1 MKTVRL
7 HPTRRRVYELLV
19 DGSAPGAGLAPT
31 SIIDLMNKEGE
42 ISKQRVYQII
52 RELTKDGFVRPLD
65 GSSLYTRGRNAGLLD
80 DLINAG
86 VNTGVNTSNGG
97 GPIADYS
104 SKEHKI
110 GPETQIFETFAPT
123 AEAHINGR
131 YIYPVTHVGEL
142 YSPFRVR
149 DPDTGEISDVRVWEP
164 EPRQLRGVQYY
175 CGRVPIYGG
184 INIQYWE
191 GQTSQA
197 IHIWPTPVELVPG
210 RVHEAEGDLA
220 ARAQD
225 VANWLGRFGGWR
237 LGMPRY
243 ASNEDGPGI
252 HYACNDPAVVG
263 NVPEGVKGFVSADTW
278 IDSTP
283 PPRAV
288 ETTDAERMDAMIN
301 YAAITRDLKQGQAA
315 IGQDVAAL
323 EAAIERRQ
331 VEVLQHRYDALGQQ
345 AELWQAIG
353 DMSEIQLRT
362 IHAQTIQAHI
372 GGMSGNGGS
381 APHDPATASTET
393 DPDARKGGMY
403 Q

>member
-1 MKTVRL
+1 MKTIRL

-19 DGSAPGAGLAPT
+19 DGVAPGAGLAPS
-31 SIIDLMNKEGE
+31 SIIDLMNKEGK
-42 ISKQRVYQII
+42 ITKQRVYQII
-52 RELTKDGFVRPLD
+52 RELAKDGFVRPID

-80 DLINAG
+80 DLIREG

-97 GPIADYS
+97 GPNVEYP
-104 SKEHKI
+104 SKEDNN
-110 GPETQIFETFAPT
+110 GPKTQVLETFVPT
-123 AEAHINGR
+123 AEAHVNGR
-131 YIYPVTHVGEL
+131 YIYPVLRVGEL
-142 YSPFRVR
+142 YEPFRVR
-149 DPDTGEISDVRVWEP
+149 DPDTGEISECVVWDP
-164 EPRQLRGVQYY
+164 EPTRLKGVTYY
-175 CGRVPIYGG
+175 TGRVPIHGG
-184 INIQYWE
+184 MTIQYWQGAVE
-191 GQTSQA
+191 QSL
-197 IHIWPTPVELVPG
+197 HIWTAPVTLLPG

-220 ARAQD
+220 AKAQD
-225 VANWLGRFGGWR
+225 AANWLGRFGGWR
-237 LGMPRY
+237 LGVPRFS
-243 ASNEDGPGI
+243 SNEDGPGI

-263 NVPEGVKGFVSADTW
+263 NVPEGIKGFIGADTW

-301 YAAITRDLKQGQAA
+301 YAAITRDLKQGQQA
-315 IGQDVAAL
+315 IGQSVAAL

-331 VEVLQHRYDALGQQ
+331 MEVLQLRYDALGKQ

-362 IHAQTIQAHI
+362 IHAQHIQAHV
-372 GGMSGNGGS
+372 GGPGPGPS
-381 APHDPATASTET
+381 DPATASTTEA

>member
-1 MKTVRL
+1 MKTIRL

-19 DGSAPGAGLAPT
+19 DGMSPGAGLPPMAILET
-31 SIIDLMNKEGE
+31 MNKEGK
-42 ISKQRVYQII
+42 ISKARIYQIVG
-52 RELTKDGFVRPLD
+52 ELVKECYVRPIT
-65 GSSLYTRGRNAGLLD
+65 GTSLYTRGRNAGLLD
-80 DLINAG
+80 DLINAQSQEQ
-86 VNTGVNTSNGG
+86 VNPSNGG
-97 GPIADYS
+97 GPIAHYPSQEDN
-104 SKEHKI
+104 I
-110 GPETQIFETFAPT
+110 APGTQIFETFVPT
-123 AEAHINGR
+123 AEAHVNGR
-131 YIYPVTHVGEL
+131 YIYPVLRVGEL
-142 YSPFRVR
+142 YEPFRVR
-149 DPDTGEISDVRVWEP
+149 DPDTGEYADCVVWDP
-164 EPRQLRGVQYY
+164 EPRQLRGVTYY
-175 CGRVPIYGG
+175 TGRVPIHGG
-184 INIQYWE
+184 INIQYWQ
-191 GQTSQA
+191 GTTTQSL
-197 IHIWPTPVELVPG
+197 HIWPTPVTLLPG

-301 YAAITRDLKQGQAA
+301 YAAITRDLKRGQASL
-315 IGQDVAAL
+315 GQGVAAL

-331 VEVLQHRYDALGQQ
+331 LEVLQLRYDALGQQ

-372 GGMSGNGGS
+372 DGMSGNSGS